1 MQTAE
6 LQKQQEAEE
15 ALQKKAAVEEENRT
29 KLTTEEDDTPP
40 PKHGR
45 ETYPGDGSRNQRR
58 IPAFPTGRHDVG
70 CHTGDVCR
78 RRS

>member
-40 PKHGR
+40 PQARSGNL
-45 ETYPGDGSRNQRR
+45 PWRR
-58 IPAFPTGRHDVG
+58 IQKSKAHSRVSHRAT
-70 CHTGDVCR
+70 
-78 RRS
+78 